1 MMLLLAKL
9 VLTPSMMYFASAAGR
24 RWGPGVSGWLTGLPL
39 LAGPI
44 SVFICIEQ
52 GPGFAA
58 HAAGSTLLGMWSSCA
73 FCLAYY
79 AARRSGWVVASVAA
93 IAAFTA
99 GTALLHQA
107 HVTPWI
113 GIAGVF
119 VGAALGRW
127 TIRAPT
133 ARPVA
138 VAPPRWDMPARL
150 VIAAAF
156 VLVQTGIA
164 GWLGPQLSGLVIPF
178 PIVVILLTAF
188 AHRQFGIDGAVRV
201 LRGFLVGMYAF
212 AAFFLVVALGLEP
225 LGAWLTYTIA
235 LAICLIINGA
245 ALWGLRQGL

>member
-1 MMLLLAKL
+1 MNLFVAKL
-9 VLTPSMMYFASAAGR
+9 ILTPSMMYVASAAGR

-44 SVFICIEQ
+44 SIFICIEQ
-52 GPGFAA
+52 GPAFAA
-58 HAAGSTLLGMWSSCA
+58 HAAGATLLGMWSSCA

-79 AARRSGWVVASVAA
+79 AAARIGWAAASVAA

-107 HVTPWI
+107 HASPWL
-113 GIAGVF
+113 GLAGVF
-119 VGAALGRW
+119 TGAAVCLR

-138 VAPPRWDMPARL
+138 IAPPAWDMPMRL
-150 VIAAAF
+150 AIAATF

-188 AHRQFGIDGAVRV
+188 AHHQYGTDGAVRV
-201 LRGFLVGMYAF
+201 LRGFLMGMYAF
-212 AAFFLVVALGLEP
+212 ASFFIVVALGLER
-225 LGAWLTYTIA
+225 LGGVGAYSLA
-235 LAICLIINGA
+235 LAVCLAINGA
-245 ALWGLRQGL
+245 ILWGLRKGL